1 MVINIVP
8 FIFTLLLIFTFI
20 TGVITLLTSVE
31 NTYQRNSLIYL
42 ICVWVG
48 LIGLIARRQLIVY
61 YNTEVIEGYLNNGL
75 ILGGMIGVLSLVIYG
90 ASVLFHKRFNWK
102 RILLFMLPAIITVVI
117 NFTLNTYEGIAANHF
132 YPTLIDFLE
141 NISTHGLISRIVMFA
156 IQIAYIAILI
166 YNIIHLVPIYNK
178 YFEETQSEDRY
189 NMNWLYGYIASICA
203 ISVAYIS
210 LKYFSH

>member
-1 MVINIVP
+1 MNNMVINIVP

-75 ILGGMIGVLSLVIYG
+75 ILGG
-90 ASVLFHKRFNWK
+90 
-102 RILLFMLPAIITVVI
+102 
-117 NFTLNTYEGIAANHF
+117 
-132 YPTLIDFLE
+132 
-141 NISTHGLISRIVMFA
+141 
-156 IQIAYIAILI
+156 
-166 YNIIHLVPIYNK
+166 
-178 YFEETQSEDRY
+178 
-189 NMNWLYGYIASICA
+189 
-203 ISVAYIS
+203 
-210 LKYFSH
+210 